1 MATFVERDRAVNLLK
16 KQYDAAAT
24 LAADVDEAQWELD
37 TCLPG
42 WTVRDQFT
50 HMIGVERMLLGEETP
65 TVEIDVSSLDHVR
78 NDFGQLVETWVESM
92 RDWSGD
98 QMRSR
103 WDDVRAA
110 RVDALNDQTQEDFET
125 LTITPAGKDSTGRF
139 MRIRLFDLFLHEND
153 MRDAL
158 GLPLRDDPEQLAFA
172 LEEPASVLPFVAGK
186 LAGLPSGTRL
196 AVELTGTVPQTLL
209 IEVVDGR
216 AQSVESLAG
225 EPTFTVTMDSH
236 LFLRLCGGRLEGG
249 PLIGDRITV
258 TGDDA
263 LGRQLIENLAYTP

>member
-1 MATFVERDRAVNLLK
+1 MATSVDRDRIVNLLK
-16 KQYDAAAT
+16 EQYDAAAT
-24 LAADVDEAQWELD
+24 LAADVDEAQWQLD

-50 HMIGVERMLLGEETP
+50 HMIGVERMLLGDDTP
-65 TVEIDVSSLDHVR
+65 TVETDVSSLDHVR
-78 NDFGQLVETWVESM
+78 NDFGALVETWVESM

-110 RVDALNDQTQEDFET
+110 RVDVLNDQTQEDFEV
-125 LTITPAGKDSTGRF
+125 LTITPAGKDTTGRF
-139 MRIRLFDLFLHEND
+139 MRIRLFDLFLHAND

-158 GLPLRDDPEQLAFA
+158 GLPLDDDPGRLAFA

-186 LAGLPSGTRL
+186 LAGLPSGTKL
-196 AVELTGTVPQTLL
+196 VVELTGTVPQTLL

-216 AQSVESLAG
+216 ARTVDSFQG
-225 EPTFTVTMDSH
+225 EPTITVTMDSH
-236 LFLRLCGGRLEGG
+236 LFLRLSGGRLQGG
-249 PLIGDRITV
+249 PLIGERITI
-258 TGDDA
+258 TGDEE
-263 LGRQLIENLAYTP
+263 LGRQFVENLAYTP